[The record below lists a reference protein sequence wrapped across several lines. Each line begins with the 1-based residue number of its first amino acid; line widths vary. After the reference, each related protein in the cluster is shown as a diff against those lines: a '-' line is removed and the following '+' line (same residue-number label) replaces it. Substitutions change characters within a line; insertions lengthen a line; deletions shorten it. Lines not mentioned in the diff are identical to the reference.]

1 MINPFEVIKNISGFG
16 NKDEEAREN
25 VDQAPEDKAQEFEN
39 ANEVQKEGVYKM
51 TLKVNGTTF
60 ERSGNDASI
69 FEGID
74 IRKVSTKAVVNLEK
88 NGKSH
93 EFIMTPMVLKRIVV
107 NKTAREIQFKKL
119 SMFVD

>member
-1 MINPFEVIKNISGFG
+1 MINPFEVIKNINVFG
-16 NKDEEAREN
+16 NKPQDAEGN
-25 VDQAPEDKAQEFEN
+25 VEQTNVEQAPEFET
-39 ANEVQKEGVYKM
+39 AKEVTKEGEYKM

-119 SMFVD
+119 AMFVN